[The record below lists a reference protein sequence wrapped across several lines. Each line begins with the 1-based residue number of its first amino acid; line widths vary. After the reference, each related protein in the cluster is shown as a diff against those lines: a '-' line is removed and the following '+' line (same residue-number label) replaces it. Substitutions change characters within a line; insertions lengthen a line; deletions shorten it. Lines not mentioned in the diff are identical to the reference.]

1 MSLKENHNHK
11 ILLER
16 LKTTKPILLI
26 PVENQVRELDAKILL
41 ACVAAQ
47 RGFVSV
53 LGPRRELEFRI
64 ASFPKAIYLSKGLKS
79 GNGRFFKILH
89 KIGIDVV
96 AWDEEAL
103 VHLPPESYFS
113 HRFSSIALQNVTH
126 LFAWGQDNAD
136 LWKQHHGLA
145 QKIQIHVTG
154 NPRGDLLRPE
164 LHKFYERAVQE
175 IQEIY
180 GNFILINTNF
190 NVVNAFYPVQNLF
203 QPANKS
209 GDEPKLGRSGRNMN
223 REYAKVFQGHKQSIF
238 EDFQQLIPSLEQAFP
253 DYTIVVRPH
262 PGENQKIYHKIAAQC
277 KRVRVNGEGSV
288 VPWLKATK
296 ALIHNGCTTG
306 VEAYAMGVPTVTY
319 RATVNKYWDYVY
331 HNLPNQLSYQC
342 FNFEQLRETLQKI
355 LNGELGAADGDERK
369 KLIKRHLAAQDGPLA
384 CERIVDVLEKIVNN
398 HFESENIDFKAR
410 LKGRYLLI
418 RRSVRKRYRSL
429 LPSSHKKPELQH
441 HNYPGISHSEMCS
454 AISKFQLLL
463 GYDRQELK
471 AEEISDQI
479 YKISN

>member
-1 MSLKENHNHK
+1 
-11 ILLER
+11 LER
-16 LKTTKPILLI
+16 LKTTKEILLI

-64 ASFPKAIYLSKGLKS
+64 ASFPKAIYISKSLKS

-89 KIGIDVV
+89 KLDIDVV

-103 VHLPPESYFS
+103 VHLPAESYFS
-113 HRFSSIALQNVTH
+113 HRLSSLAIENVIH

-136 LWKQHHGLA
+136 LWQHYPGLV
-145 QKIQIHVTG
+145 QKIPIHITG

-164 LHKFYERAVQE
+164 LNKFYEIAVQE
-175 IQEIY
+175 IHQIY

-203 QPANKS
+203 QPINKV

-223 REYAKVFQGHKQSIF
+223 REYARIFQEHKQSIF
-238 EDFQQLIPSLEQAFP
+238 KDFQQLIPTLEQAFP
-253 DYTIVVRPH
+253 DYAIVVRPH
-262 PGENQKIYHKIAAQC
+262 PGENQIIYQKIAAQC
-277 KRVRVNGEGSV
+277 KRVHVNGQGSV

-306 VEAYAMGVPTVTY
+306 VEAYAMGVPTISY
-319 RATVNKYWDYVY
+319 RATVDKYWDYVY

-342 FNFEQLRETLQKI
+342 FNFEQLRKTLQKI
-355 LNGELGAADGDERK
+355 LNGELGAADGDKRK

-384 CERIVDVLEKIVNN
+384 CERIVDVLEKIANN
-398 HFESENIDFKAR
+398 RFEQANPDLKDR
-410 LKGRYLLI
+410 LKGRYLLV

-441 HNYPGISHSEMCS
+441 HNYPGISLSEMS
-454 AISKFQLLL
+454 SLISKFQLLL
-463 GYDRQELK
+463 GSDSEELK
-471 AEEISDQI
+471 VEPITDQI
-479 YKISN
+479 YMISK

>member
-1 MSLKENHNHK
+1 M
-11 ILLER
+11 
-16 LKTTKPILLI
+16 KTTKPILLI

-41 ACVAAQ
+41 ACIAAQ

-53 LGPRRELEFRI
+53 IGPRRELEFRI
-64 ASFPKAIYLSKGLKS
+64 ASFPRSIYISKGLKA

-113 HRFSSIALQNVTH
+113 HRFSSIALENVTH

-136 LWKQHHGLA
+136 LWKQYHGLA
-145 QKIQIHVTG
+145 QKVQIHVTG

-164 LHKFYERAVQE
+164 LHKYYEKAVQE
-175 IQEIY
+175 IQKIY

-203 QPANKS
+203 QPVNKF

-223 REYAKVFQGHKQSIF
+223 REYAKVFQEHKQSIF

-253 DYTIVVRPH
+253 DHTIVVRPH
-262 PGENQKIYHKIAAQC
+262 PGENQEIYHKIAAQC
-277 KRVRVNGEGSV
+277 KRVQVNGKGSV
-288 VPWLKATK
+288 VPWLKAAK
-296 ALIHNGCTTG
+296 VLIHNGCTTG
-306 VEAYAMGVPTVTY
+306 VEAYAMGVPTITY
-319 RATVNKYWDYVY
+319 RATVNQYWDYVY
-331 HNLPNQLSYQC
+331 HNLPNELSYEC

-355 LNGELGAADGDERK
+355 LNGELGAADGDKRK
-369 KLIKRHLAAQDGPLA
+369 KLIKRHLAALDGPLA
-384 CERIVDVLEKIVNN
+384 CERIIDVLEKIVDNR
-398 HFESENIDFKAR
+398 FEQANLDIKNR
-410 LKGRYLLI
+410 LKGRYSLI
-418 RRSVRKRYRSL
+418 RRSLRKRYRSL

-441 HNYPGISHSEMCS
+441 HNYPGISLSEMSSC
-454 AISKFQLLL
+454 ISKFQLLL
-463 GYDRQELK
+463 GTGKDQLK
-471 AEEISDQI
+471 AEQIVDQI
-479 YKISN
+479 YRINN